1 MDFLLRER
9 ELAMLILTL
18 LVSQAVAVPVASTT
32 LAIEVNRNERLV
44 GHYIGAVRDLRGD
57 VLYGGQWGWREAPGG
72 CEVVISGTDEQV
84 LWTKDRDRCDEIALR
99 SKVSF
104 VAIELL
110 LEALDRM
117 DRESPSTL
125 TFARQSARELI
136 EPLYPERWSTLRQ
149 AEDLF
154 R

>member
-1 MDFLLRER
+1 
-9 ELAMLILTL
+9 MLILAL
-18 LVSQAVAVPVASTT
+18 LVSHAVAVPVASTT
-32 LAIEVNRNERLV
+32 TAVAGNRNERLA
-44 GHYIGAVRDLRGD
+44 GHYIGAIRDLRGD
-57 VLYGGQWGWREAPGG
+57 VLYGGPWGWREAPGG

-84 LWTKDRDRCDEIALR
+84 LWTKDGDRCDEIALR

-117 DRESPSTL
+117 DRESQSTL
-125 TFARQSARELI
+125 AFARQAACELI
-136 EPLYPERWSTLRQ
+136 EPLYPERWRTLRQ